1 MAAPKVDEIVRPEG
15 MDMKTQEPDIK
26 PKLTLDWEDDDK
38 ADIEYVMGKVD
49 KSVHNQ
55 FAQVFDVENKL
66 LMKVRTQLPNGQW
79 LMSSDGSYVEDWSQV
94 SEKDMELFIQ
104 EAAAWLFF
112 YNQDVIDAYA
122 EAVFAKYTYDDA
134 YDSEYSGQLTGTVG
148 DKTAR
153 AKRRTQSERWL
164 ALYKTIYYKKAQ
176 GILDGLDQHVR
187 RVERIFA
194 ERGKQAER
202 EFRATHS

>member
-1 MAAPKVDEIVRPEG
+1 MAAPKVDEVMHPEE
-15 MDMKTQEPDIK
+15 MHVDMQEVDVK
-26 PKLTLDWEDDDK
+26 PRLTLDWDDDDK
-38 ADIEYVMGKVD
+38 ADIEYVMGRVN
-49 KSVHNQ
+49 KSIHNQ

-94 SEKDMELFIQ
+94 SDRDMELFIQ
-104 EAAAWLFF
+104 EASAWLFF
-112 YNQDVIDAYA
+112 YSQDAVNAYA

-134 YDSEYSGQLTGTVG
+134 YDAQYSAQLTGTVG

-164 ALYKTIYYKKAQ
+164 ALYKTIYYKQASN
-176 GILDGLDQHVR
+176 IIEALDQHVR

-202 EFRATHS
+202 EFRASHS

>member
-1 MAAPKVDEIVRPEG
+1 